1 MANDKTIWEFLKSQG
16 LNDYGAA
23 GLMGN
28 LYAESGLSP
37 TNLQNTYNNKF
48 GMTDD
53 EYTAAVDAGRYGNFV
68 HDSAGYGLAQWTF
81 WSRKQGLYDYAKS
94 TGRSIGDLTMQLEFL
109 FQELSSGYK
118 SVLSTLKS
126 ATSVLQAS
134 NSVLLQFER
143 PADQS
148 VSVQNKRAS
157 YGQNY
162 YNQFAGV
169 AQEGGSVGMSN
180 SPLVEYTRI
189 SPNRSSPRKNAIDRI
204 SIHCVVGQVSIQS
217 LGSIFAPSSK
227 EASSNYGIGYDGR
240 VGMYVEEKDRS
251 WCTSSAANDNRAVT
265 IEVASDTTDPYAV
278 TDAAYAGLLNLVTD
292 ICKRNGKNKVVW
304 FGDKA
309 KTLAYTPKSN
319 EMVLTVHRW
328 FANKACPGNYLYNL
342 HPQIVAEV
350 NRRLAGGSVDT
361 GTAVSYQV
369 KVTADAGLNCR
380 TAPINGTVIMAYEKG
395 TILNISKE
403 QSGWGFTGTGWV
415 SLEWTEKIA
424 STTPVTEDDEDMTL
438 DTFKKLMN
446 EYRAELRDNDCG
458 DWSKAARD
466 WATSTGLFAGS
477 GNLPD
482 GTPNYMWADM
492 LTREQAAQLFYNFA
506 QKNGLAY
513 SEKVV
518 LVWRF
523 RAPGGEELDEKR
535 KRGCVPI

>member
-1 MANDKTIWEFLKSQG
+1 MANDKTIWEFLKSKG

-28 LYAESGLSP
+28 LYAESGLLP

-48 GMTDD
+48 SMTDD
-53 EYTAAVDAGRYGNFV
+53 EYTAAVDNGSYGNFV

-81 WSRKQGLYDYAKS
+81 WSRKEGLLNYAKS
-94 TGRSIGDLTMQLEFL
+94 TGKSIGDLTMQLEYL
-109 FQELSSGYK
+109 LQELTTGYK

-134 NSVLLQFER
+134 NAVLLQFER

-148 VSVQNKRAS
+148 TAVQTKRAS

-189 SPNRSSPRKNAIDRI
+189 SPNQSGKRKYAIDRI
-204 SIHCVVGQVSIQS
+204 SIHCVVGQCSIES
-217 LGSIFAPSSK
+217 LGAIFAPSSK
-227 EASSNYGIGYDGR
+227 GASSNYGVGYDGR
-240 VGMYVEEKDRS
+240 IGMYVEEKDRS

-265 IEVASDTTDPYAV
+265 IEVASDTSDPYAV
-278 TDAAYAGLLNLVTD
+278 TEAAYTGLLNLVTD
-292 ICKRNGKNKVVW
+292 ICKRNGKNTLIW
-304 FGDKA
+304 FGDKNTA
-309 KTLAYTPKSN
+309 LNYTPKSN

-328 FANKACPGNYLYNL
+328 FANKACPGNYLYNK
-342 HPQIVAEV
+342 HPQIVEEV

-369 KVTADAGLNCR
+369 RVTADAGLNCR
-380 TAPINGTVIMAYEKG
+380 TSPINGSVITAYEKG
-395 TILNISKE
+395 TVLNISKE
-403 QSGWGFTGTGWV
+403 QSGWGYTGTGWV
-415 SLEWTEKIA
+415 SLAYTEKIA
-424 STTPVTEDDEDMTL
+424 TTTTETEDDEDMTL

-506 QKNGLAY
+506 QKNGMA
-513 SEKVV
+513 
-518 LVWRF
+518 
-523 RAPGGEELDEKR
+523 
-535 KRGCVPI
+535 

>member
-162 YNQFAGV
+162 YNQFAGA

-292 ICKRNGKNKVVW
+292 G
-304 FGDKA
+304 
-309 KTLAYTPKSN
+309 
-319 EMVLTVHRW
+319 LTVHRW

-415 SLEWTEKIA
+415 SLEWAEKIA

-466 WATSTGLFAGS
+466 WATSTGLFAGG

-506 QKNGLAY
+506 QKNGMA
-513 SEKVV
+513 
-518 LVWRF
+518 
-523 RAPGGEELDEKR
+523 
-535 KRGCVPI
+535 

>member
-23 GLMGN
+23 GLIGN

-162 YNQFAGV
+162 YNQFAGA

-180 SPLVEYTRI
+180 SPLVELSLIHISEPTR
-189 SPNRSSPRKNAIDRI
+189 P
-204 SIHCVVGQVSIQS
+204 
-217 LGSIFAPSSK
+217 
-227 EASSNYGIGYDGR
+227 
-240 VGMYVEEKDRS
+240 
-251 WCTSSAANDNRAVT
+251 
-265 IEVASDTTDPYAV
+265 
-278 TDAAYAGLLNLVTD
+278 
-292 ICKRNGKNKVVW
+292 
-304 FGDKA
+304 
-309 KTLAYTPKSN
+309 
-319 EMVLTVHRW
+319 
-328 FANKACPGNYLYNL
+328 
-342 HPQIVAEV
+342 
-350 NRRLAGGSVDT
+350 
-361 GTAVSYQV
+361 
-369 KVTADAGLNCR
+369 
-380 TAPINGTVIMAYEKG
+380 
-395 TILNISKE
+395 
-403 QSGWGFTGTGWV
+403 
-415 SLEWTEKIA
+415 
-424 STTPVTEDDEDMTL
+424 
-438 DTFKKLMN
+438 
-446 EYRAELRDNDCG
+446 
-458 DWSKAARD
+458 
-466 WATSTGLFAGS
+466 
-477 GNLPD
+477 
-482 GTPNYMWADM
+482 
-492 LTREQAAQLFYNFA
+492 
-506 QKNGLAY
+506 
-513 SEKVV
+513 
-518 LVWRF
+518 
-523 RAPGGEELDEKR
+523 
-535 KRGCVPI
+535 

>member
-1 MANDKTIWEFLKSQG
+1 
-16 LNDYGAA
+16 
-23 GLMGN
+23 
-28 LYAESGLSP
+28 
-37 TNLQNTYNNKF
+37 
-48 GMTDD
+48 
-53 EYTAAVDAGRYGNFV
+53 
-68 HDSAGYGLAQWTF
+68 
-81 WSRKQGLYDYAKS
+81 
-94 TGRSIGDLTMQLEFL
+94 
-109 FQELSSGYK
+109 
-118 SVLSTLKS
+118 
-126 ATSVLQAS
+126 
-134 NSVLLQFER
+134 
-143 PADQS
+143 
-148 VSVQNKRAS
+148 
-157 YGQNY
+157 
-162 YNQFAGV
+162 
-169 AQEGGSVGMSN
+169 MSN

-304 FGDKA
+304 FGDKNT
-309 KTLAYTPKSN
+309 TLNYTPKSN

-506 QKNGLAY
+506 QKNGLA
-513 SEKVV
+513 
-518 LVWRF
+518 
-523 RAPGGEELDEKR
+523 
-535 KRGCVPI
+535 

>member
-1 MANDKTIWEFLKSQG
+1 MTNDKTIWEFLKSQG

-162 YNQFAGV
+162 YNQFAGA

-189 SPNRSSPRKNAIDRI
+189 SPNRSSPRRNAIDRI

-217 LGSIFAPSSK
+217 LGSVFAPSSR

-240 VGMYVEEKDRS
+240 IGMYVEEKDRS
-251 WCTSSAANDNRAVT
+251 WCTSSSANDNRAVT
-265 IEVASDTTDPYAV
+265 IEVASDTSDPYAV
-278 TDAAYAGLLNLVTD
+278 TEAAYAGLLNLVTD
-292 ICKRNGKNKVVW
+292 ICKRNGKNTLIW
-304 FGDKA
+304 FGDKNTA
-309 KTLAYTPKSN
+309 LNYTPKSN

-328 FANKACPGNYLYNL
+328 FANKSCPGNWMYARMGDL
-342 HPQIVAEV
+342 AE
-350 NRRLAGGSVDT
+350 
-361 GTAVSYQV
+361 
-369 KVTADAGLNCR
+369 KVTTQLGGGISGNTETEHPEKLTEGYYRVRKTWADSKTQKGAYKILSNAKRCADSNPGYSVFDDNGVNIYSPGGAAS
-380 TAPINGTVIMAYEKG
+380 APSEDVPFLVQVSISD
-395 TILNISKE
+395 LNIRKGPGTDYAKTGKFTGKGVFTIMEVKSG
-403 QSGWGFTGTGWV
+403 QGSTAGWGRLKSGAGWI
-415 SLEWTEKIA
+415 SLDYTSKI
-424 STTPVTEDDEDMTL
+424 
-438 DTFKKLMN
+438 K
-446 EYRAELRDNDCG
+446 
-458 DWSKAARD
+458 
-466 WATSTGLFAGS
+466 
-477 GNLPD
+477 
-482 GTPNYMWADM
+482 
-492 LTREQAAQLFYNFA
+492 
-506 QKNGLAY
+506 
-513 SEKVV
+513 
-518 LVWRF
+518 
-523 RAPGGEELDEKR
+523 
-535 KRGCVPI
+535 

>member
-162 YNQFAGV
+162 YNQFAGA

-189 SPNRSSPRKNAIDRI
+189 SPNRSSPRRNAIDRI

-217 LGSIFAPSSK
+217 LGSVFAPSSR

-240 VGMYVEEKDRS
+240 VGMYVEEKNRS
-251 WCTSSAANDNRAVT
+251 WCSSSSANDQRAIT
-265 IEVASDTTDPYAV
+265 IECASDTTEPYAFKDV
-278 TDAAYAGLLNLVTD
+278 VYQKLITLCVD
-292 ICKRNGKNKVVW
+292 ICKRNGKKKLLW
-304 FGDKA
+304 LGDKN
-309 KTLAYTPKSN
+309 KTLSYEPKSD

-328 FANKACPGNYLYNL
+328 FANKSCPGNWMYARMGDL
-342 HPQIVAEV
+342 AE
-350 NRRLAGGSVDT
+350 
-361 GTAVSYQV
+361 
-369 KVTADAGLNCR
+369 KVTAQLGGSADTPTVTTQLYRVRKTWSDSKSQKGAYKILSNAKKCADANPGYSVFDVNGVNIYTSKT
-380 TAPINGTVIMAYEKG
+380 TAAEVPFLVKVSITD
-395 TILNISKE
+395 LNIRKGPGTDYAKTGKFTGKGVFTIVEVKSGKG
-403 QSGWGFTGTGWV
+403 STAGWGRLKSGAGWI
-415 SLEWTEKIA
+415 SLDYAAKI
-424 STTPVTEDDEDMTL
+424 
-438 DTFKKLMN
+438 K
-446 EYRAELRDNDCG
+446 
-458 DWSKAARD
+458 
-466 WATSTGLFAGS
+466 
-477 GNLPD
+477 
-482 GTPNYMWADM
+482 
-492 LTREQAAQLFYNFA
+492 
-506 QKNGLAY
+506 
-513 SEKVV
+513 
-518 LVWRF
+518 
-523 RAPGGEELDEKR
+523 
-535 KRGCVPI
+535 

>member
-162 YNQFAGV
+162 YNQFAGA

-180 SPLVEYTRI
+180 SPLVEYTKI

-342 HPQIVAEV
+342 HPQI
-350 NRRLAGGSVDT
+350 S
-361 GTAVSYQV
+361 
-369 KVTADAGLNCR
+369 
-380 TAPINGTVIMAYEKG
+380 
-395 TILNISKE
+395 
-403 QSGWGFTGTGWV
+403 
-415 SLEWTEKIA
+415 IA
-424 STTPVTEDDEDMTL
+424 II
-438 DTFKKLMN
+438 
-446 EYRAELRDNDCG
+446 R
-458 DWSKAARD
+458 
-466 WATSTGLFAGS
+466 
-477 GNLPD
+477 
-482 GTPNYMWADM
+482 
-492 LTREQAAQLFYNFA
+492 
-506 QKNGLAY
+506 
-513 SEKVV
+513 
-518 LVWRF
+518 
-523 RAPGGEELDEKR
+523 
-535 KRGCVPI
+535 

>member
-1 MANDKTIWEFLKSQG
+1 MANDKTIWEFLKSKG

-28 LYAESGLSP
+28 LYAESGLLP

-53 EYTAAVDAGRYGNFV
+53 EYTAAVDNGSYGNFV

-81 WSRKQGLYDYAKS
+81 WSRKEGLLNYAKS
-94 TGRSIGDLTMQLEFL
+94 TGKSIGDLTMQLEYL
-109 FQELSSGYK
+109 LQELTTGYK

-134 NSVLLQFER
+134 NAVLLQFER

-148 VSVQNKRAS
+148 TAVQTKRAS

-189 SPNRSSPRKNAIDRI
+189 SPNQSGKRKYAIDRI
-204 SIHCVVGQVSIQS
+204 SIHCVVGQCSIES
-217 LGSIFAPSSK
+217 LGAIFAPSSK
-227 EASSNYGIGYDGR
+227 GASSNYGVGYDGR
-240 VGMYVEEKDRS
+240 IGMYVEEKDRS
-251 WCTSSAANDNRAVT
+251 WCTSSSANDNRAVT
-265 IEVASDTTDPYAV
+265 IEVASDTSDPYAV
-278 TDAAYAGLLNLVTD
+278 TEAAYAGLLNLVTD
-292 ICKRNGKNKVVW
+292 ICKRNGKNTLIW
-304 FGDKA
+304 FGDKNTA
-309 KTLAYTPKSN
+309 LNYTPKSN

-342 HPQIVAEV
+342 HPQIVSEV
-350 NRRLAGGSVDT
+350 NRRLAGGSVDS

-506 QKNGLAY
+506 QKNGLA
-513 SEKVV
+513 
-518 LVWRF
+518 
-523 RAPGGEELDEKR
+523 
-535 KRGCVPI
+535 

>member
-162 YNQFAGV
+162 YNQFAGA

-227 EASSNYGIGYDGR
+227 EASSTMELG
-240 VGMYVEEKDRS
+240 
-251 WCTSSAANDNRAVT
+251 
-265 IEVASDTTDPYAV
+265 TT
-278 TDAAYAGLLNLVTD
+278 
-292 ICKRNGKNKVVW
+292 
-304 FGDKA
+304 
-309 KTLAYTPKSN
+309 
-319 EMVLTVHRW
+319 
-328 FANKACPGNYLYNL
+328 
-342 HPQIVAEV
+342 
-350 NRRLAGGSVDT
+350 
-361 GTAVSYQV
+361 
-369 KVTADAGLNCR
+369 
-380 TAPINGTVIMAYEKG
+380 
-395 TILNISKE
+395 
-403 QSGWGFTGTGWV
+403 
-415 SLEWTEKIA
+415 
-424 STTPVTEDDEDMTL
+424 
-438 DTFKKLMN
+438 
-446 EYRAELRDNDCG
+446 
-458 DWSKAARD
+458 
-466 WATSTGLFAGS
+466 
-477 GNLPD
+477 
-482 GTPNYMWADM
+482 
-492 LTREQAAQLFYNFA
+492 
-506 QKNGLAY
+506 
-513 SEKVV
+513 
-518 LVWRF
+518 
-523 RAPGGEELDEKR
+523 EELACMWKR
-535 KRGCVPI
+535 KIDHGVLLQRPTITEPSLSK